1 MNVGKILEMCCGC
14 LDLKDSRVDSLGM
27 FVYDL
32 GEIDDTVPDE
42 SDHAVRNPIRTPR
55 PLKNEDF
62 IDDIIFQVI
71 D

>member
-1 MNVGKILEMCCGC
+1 
-14 LDLKDSRVDSLGM
+14 M